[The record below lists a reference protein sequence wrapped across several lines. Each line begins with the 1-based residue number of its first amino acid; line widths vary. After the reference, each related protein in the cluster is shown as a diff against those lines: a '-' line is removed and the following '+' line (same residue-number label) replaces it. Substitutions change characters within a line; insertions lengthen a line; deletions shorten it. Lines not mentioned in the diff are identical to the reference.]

1 MDRRAFFR
9 MTLRGRERVL
19 ELSCERLHVR
29 WVDAEARSGVPGS
42 GALGGRGAG
51 AVDGEPPL
59 DVRVP
64 TRVQLMAEL
73 EKGLTEVDVLKVT
86 GREWLEA
93 GEFGR
98 EVASRIQAFGRRGG
112 RVE

>member
-19 ELSCERLHVR
+19 ELSCERLH
-29 WVDAEARSGVPGS
+29 GVPGS